1 VRLRFLRPKP
11 FCAMRAHARHCAARA
26 RKSAWLLTG
35 TPAVCTPC
43 VRFRHAFKHCIRV
56 LTSTAP
62 HIRPRSCT
70 PSPAPAPTPYFARN
84 SIKAFNDMAKA
95 VKKARGMELT
105 WNGGVMDGKFV
116 KPADISKLE
125 SLPTKKQL
133 IGQIAGGIKQVT
145 TKIARANAGVA
156 LKMAYGVKAI
166 ADGKSELVK
175 A

>member
-1 VRLRFLRPKP
+1 
-11 FCAMRAHARHCAARA
+11 
-26 RKSAWLLTG
+26 
-35 TPAVCTPC
+35 
-43 VRFRHAFKHCIRV
+43 
-56 LTSTAP
+56 
-62 HIRPRSCT
+62 
-70 PSPAPAPTPYFARN
+70 
-84 SIKAFNDMAKA
+84 MAKA